1 VPDVTVSLGAKR
13 VPSSEGDRGGGR
25 RNQVVVGLSVP
36 LPIFDT
42 NRGNVAEALSRE
54 EKARD
59 DLAAAELQLGADV
72 AQATERLR
80 SARAT
85 AQTLQRDALPGAE
98 TAYKAAT
105 KGFELGKFSFL
116 EALDAQRTLFQVR
129 AQYLLALADA
139 HRAAGELDR
148 LLGPPTATT
157 FAARP
162 RRPSR
167 ADRTTLTHHER
178 TRTQSLA
185 ERVGKKQW
193 IAIAV
198 VLALGL
204 GAGALILRTSP
215 AKPEAAGHSEAAGHG
230 DGEHH
235 EEGKA
240 HGKEEQGPRPQ
251 PRRGRGP
258 RRQGAPR
265 GGKAAEGREAAQGRS
280 QGRSRPQGRG
290 QGRHKEDKEEKIA
303 FTDAQIKAADI
314 VHREAPAPRASRPS
328 LQLPGEIKFNEDR
341 TAHVVPRVAGVVDSV
356 SANLGQEVKRGQV
369 LAVLSSP
376 SLSEQ
381 RSALQSAQRRL
392 ALARTTHEREKKLWE
407 EKISPQ
413 QDYLQAEQAMQEA
426 QIAVANANQKLLA
439 LGATPGSAA
448 LGRYELRAPFDGMVV
463 EKHISLGESV
473 KEDVNVFTIS
483 DLSSVWAEISV
494 AAGNLNLVRI
504 GEPVT
509 IRSSAFDQTA
519 SGKVSYVGSLIG
531 AQTRT
536 ATARVTLTNPQR
548 IWRPGLFVNVELVA
562 SEADAPVTVS
572 AEAMQTVEDKPTVF
586 LRVPGGFVP
595 QHVQTGRSDGGA
607 WRSSAACARRRPCG
621 QRQLRREVAAGQE
634 LGHAHALRT
643 PHVRT
648 HHRFFHRAALAR
660 AAGRARHG
668 RAGRL
673 QLPEAAHRRRARH
686 HQRAGADQHRHAR
699 LLPAGDRAA
708 RDLPDRDRHGRPAR
722 PAADALALA
731 LRPLAGDG
739 DLQGRHRHLLRAAAR
754 ERAHPV
760 GAREHAAAAS
770 RR

>member
-1 VPDVTVSLGAKR
+1 M
-13 VPSSEGDRGGGR
+13 
-25 RNQVVVGLSVP
+25 N
-36 LPIFDT
+36 
-42 NRGNVAEALSRE
+42 
-54 EKARD
+54 
-59 DLAAAELQLGADV
+59 
-72 AQATERLR
+72 AQ
-80 SARAT
+80 
-85 AQTLQRDALPGAE
+85 
-98 TAYKAAT
+98 
-105 KGFELGKFSFL
+105 
-116 EALDAQRTLFQVR
+116 QRT
-129 AQYLLALADA
+129 
-139 HRAAGELDR
+139 
-148 LLGPPTATT
+148 
-157 FAARP
+157 
-162 RRPSR
+162 
-167 ADRTTLTHHER
+167 
-178 TRTQSLA
+178 SLA

-204 GAGALILRTSP
+204 GAGAMILRTSP

-240 HGKEEQGPRPQ
+240 HGKEEDHDHSHSEAAGH
-251 PRRGRGP
+251 
-258 RRQGAPR
+258 ADKEHHAE
-265 GGKAAEGREAAQGRS
+265 GKAEKEEKEEHKDDHKGDHKGD
-280 QGRSRPQGRG
+280 
-290 QGRHKEDKEEKIA
+290 HKEEGKEAHKEEHKEEKIA
-303 FTDAQIKAADI
+303 FTDAQIKSADI
-314 VHREAPAPRASRPS
+314 AIEGAGPARIKLS

-356 SANLGQEVKRGQV
+356 SADLGQEVKRGQV

-413 QDYLQAEQAMQEA
+413 QDYLQAEQALQEA

-439 LGATPGSAA
+439 LGATPASAA

-463 EKHISLGESV
+463 EKHIALGESV

-509 IRSSAFDQTA
+509 IRASAFDQAAT
-519 SGKVSYVGSLIG
+519 GKVSYVGSLIG

-572 AEAMQTVEDKPTVF
+572 AEALQTVEDKPTVF

-595 QHVQTGRSDGGA
+595 QHVQTGRSDGRRVEIVGGLAPGA
-607 WRSSAACARRRPCG
+607 SHAGSGSFVVKSQQGKSSA
-621 QRQLRREVAAGQE
+621 
-634 LGHAHALRT
+634 
-643 PHVRT
+643 T
-648 HHRFFHRAALAR
+648 HTH
-660 AAGRARHG
+660 
-668 RAGRL
+668 
-673 QLPEAAHRRRARH
+673 
-686 HQRAGADQHRHAR
+686 
-699 LLPAGDRAA
+699 
-708 RDLPDRDRHGRPAR
+708 
-722 PAADALALA
+722 
-731 LRPLAGDG
+731 
-739 DLQGRHRHLLRAAAR
+739 
-754 ERAHPV
+754 
-760 GAREHAAAAS
+760 
-770 RR
+770 